1 MQLES
6 VRKLNRDMK
15 EYEAHFSDVVENPLD
30 LVIGYR
36 NTCLHVIPIWTVT
49 FWIGSKI

>member
-1 MQLES
+1 
-6 VRKLNRDMK
+6 MK

>member
-1 MQLES
+1 
-6 VRKLNRDMK
+6 MK
-15 EYEAHFSDVVENPLD
+15 KYEAHFSDVAEKLLD

-36 NTCLHVIPIWTVT
+36 NACLLVIPIWTVT